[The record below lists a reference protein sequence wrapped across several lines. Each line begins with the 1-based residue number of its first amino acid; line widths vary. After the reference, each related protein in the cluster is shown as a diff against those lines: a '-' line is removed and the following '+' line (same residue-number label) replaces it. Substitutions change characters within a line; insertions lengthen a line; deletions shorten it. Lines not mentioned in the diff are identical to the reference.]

1 MADDLNN
8 QTSIMPDKTDEET
21 EIQAQEEFEE
31 QDKDKAEVRKEEQ
44 VDELEKL
51 NLELENTREK
61 ADEYLDGW
69 QRSRAEF
76 ANFKKRVEKQQAQVY
91 QNAAGSI
98 IKKYLDV
105 LDDLERALQNT
116 PEEGDGALWAEGI
129 DLIYRKFLTI
139 LECEGITRMD
149 TEGMFFDPTLHEA
162 VTSEEDERFESG
174 KIIEVLQQGYQLG
187 DRVLRPAKV
196 RVAK

>member
-8 QTSIMPDKTDEET
+8 QTSIMPDKMDEET
-21 EIQAQEEFEE
+21 EIQAQEEFEKLE
-31 QDKDKAEVRKEEQ
+31 NDKAEVHEEEQ
-44 VDELEKL
+44 VDELETL

-76 ANFKKRVEKQQAQVY
+76 ANFKKRVEKEQAQVY

-105 LDDLERALQNT
+105 LDDLERALQNR
-116 PEEGDGALWAEGI
+116 PEEGDGANWAEGI

-162 VTSEEDERFESG
+162 VTSEEDEQFESG
-174 KIIEVLQQGYQLG
+174 QIIEVLQQGYKLG

>member
-1 MADDLNN
+1 
-8 QTSIMPDKTDEET
+8 MPDKMDEET
-21 EIQAQEEFEE
+21 EIQAQEEFEKLE
-31 QDKDKAEVRKEEQ
+31 NDKAEVHEEEQ
-44 VDELEKL
+44 VDELETL

-76 ANFKKRVEKQQAQVY
+76 ANFKKRVEKEQAQVY

-105 LDDLERALQNT
+105 LDDLERALQNR
-116 PEEGDGALWAEGI
+116 PEEGDGAHWAEGI

-162 VTSEEDERFESG
+162 VTSEEDEQFESG
-174 KIIEVLQQGYQLG
+174 QIIEVLQQGYKLG

>member
-76 ANFKKRVEKQQAQVY
+76 ANFKKRVEKEQAQVY

>member
-8 QTSIMPDKTDEET
+8 QTSIMPDKMDEET
-21 EIQAQEEFEE
+21 EIQAQEEFEKLE
-31 QDKDKAEVRKEEQ
+31 NDKAEVHEEEQ
-44 VDELEKL
+44 VDELETL

-76 ANFKKRVEKQQAQVY
+76 ANFKKRVEKEQAQVY

-105 LDDLERALQNT
+105 LDDLERALQNR
-116 PEEGDGALWAEGI
+116 PEEGDGAHWAEGI

-162 VTSEEDERFESG
+162 VTSEEDEQFESG
-174 KIIEVLQQGYQLG
+174 QIIEVLQQGYKLG